1 MSKKRTYKKWT
12 EYEDSALLDMLSKGS
27 KVRTIAEILGRTM
40 PSVTNRIVILKGK
53 NKEAPPKVVKRH
65 WVKKL
70 LGLEDHETQ

>member
-12 EYEDSALLDMLSKGS
+12 EYDDSALLDMLSKGS
-27 KVRTIAEILGRTM
+27 KVRTIAEILGQTM

>member
-1 MSKKRTYKKWT
+1 MTKKRTYKKWT
-12 EYEDSALLDMLSKGS
+12 EYDDSALLDMLSKGS